1 MASPHSP
8 SRLWLMRAAFLGLA
22 LLIMFFHLIPLD
34 TLPRHWTP
42 PDFLVAFAFA
52 WGLRR
57 PDYAPALSIAAVM
70 LLADLL
76 FQRPPGLMALLV
88 VLGSE
93 YLKNRAGGLREAS
106 FAGEWLAVCLTLL
119 SITVVN
125 RLVLGLL
132 AVEQAQLSL
141 SLIQMVMT
149 MLAYPLVVLVTQS
162 LMGVRK
168 LAPSDTDAIGGRV

>member
-1 MASPHSP
+1 MADFSA

-22 LLIMFFHLIPLD
+22 TLIIFFHLIPLD
-34 TLPRHWTP
+34 TVPRRWAP
-42 PDFLVAFAFA
+42 PDLLVAFAFA
-52 WGLRR
+52 WCLRR
-57 PDYAPALSIAAVM
+57 PDYAPVLSIAAVM
-70 LLADLL
+70 LMADLL

-93 YLKNRAGGLREAS
+93 YLQNRAAALREAS
-106 FAGEWLAVCLTLL
+106 FVGEWLAVCLTLL
-119 SITVVN
+119 SITVLN
-125 RLVLGLL
+125 RLALGLL

-168 LAPSDTDAIGGRV
+168 LAPSDAEAMGGRA